1 MSTQNPFAAFSE
13 NAEES
18 DEVVKKSTGPSLT
31 SLERIIK
38 SSEQG
43 KKRKV
48 RPEEKKRLDEEKKKK
63 NLTEIKEEDT
73 PKKEKRTYDRKSGT
87 GRGKEISKN
96 GAGGKHTWQDNAQY
110 AKTEEENYYTSQYK
124 GYNNYHGYNGGRYYS
139 NRYYKNYYTSNGNYY
154 KKYNNGYGNNYH
166 RDTPQELKEVEVTE
180 VAPVEKEV
188 EVKEEE
194 KNEEKK
200 ESEVET
206 VEEKKEETKEEGKKQ
221 KKKSK
226 KEKKPEKEEV
236 KKEDLLVLPEN
247 SQTLDEY
254 LKSKGK
260 STLIS
265 ENVKPVQVDPS
276 LLPKSDIKKK
286 DEALSIGVT
295 ESKKEKKQKQK
306 SKKQKEEIDL
316 NKMSAIQYDLDDTRK
331 PRYFEQK
338 EEKKEF
344 KKEFT
349 DKKEKT
355 EDGYNSYYN
364 KRGYN
369 NNYRYNNR
377 NYNNN
382 YYSNKNDYNYNY

>member
-13 NAEES
+13 NAEEA
-18 DEVVKKSTGPSLT
+18 DEVVKKTTGPSLT

-63 NLTEIKEEDT
+63 NLTEIKEEET
-73 PKKEKRTYDRKSGT
+73 TTKKEKRIYDRKSGT
-87 GRGKEISKN
+87 GRGKEIAKD
-96 GAGGKHTWQDNAQY
+96 GAGGKHTWQNDTQY
-110 AKTEEENYYTSQYK
+110 TKTEEENYYDTYTPQYK
-124 GYNNYHGYNGGRYYS
+124 GYTKNYYGYNGGRYYS
-139 NRYYKNYYTSNGNYY
+139 NRYYKNYYSSNGNYY
-154 KKYNNGYGNNYH
+154 KKYNNGYGNNYYK
-166 RDTPQELKEVEVTE
+166 DQPTELKEVEVTE
-180 VAPVEKEV
+180 TAPAEKEV

-194 KNEEKK
+194 KIEEKI
-200 ESEVET
+200 EPT
-206 VEEKKEETKEEGKKQ
+206 EEKETKEEGKKQ
-221 KKKSK
+221 KKKNK

-286 DEALSIGVT
+286 DEALSIGLT
-295 ESKKEKKQKQK
+295 EGKKEKKQKQK
-306 SKKQKEEIDL
+306 AKKMQNEEIDL

-338 EEKKEF
+338 EDKKEF
-344 KKEFT
+344 KKEFV
-349 DKKEKT
+349 DKKESN
-355 EDGYNSYYN
+355 EEGY
-364 KRGYN
+364 KRRGYN
-369 NNYRYNNR
+369 NNHRYNNR
-377 NYNNN
+377 N